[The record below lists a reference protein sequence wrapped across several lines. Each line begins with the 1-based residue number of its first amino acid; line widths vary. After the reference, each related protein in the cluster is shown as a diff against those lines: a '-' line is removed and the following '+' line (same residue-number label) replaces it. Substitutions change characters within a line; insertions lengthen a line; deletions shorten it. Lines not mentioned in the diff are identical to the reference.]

1 MHIFSQTYL
10 LFTQL
15 FLEGFQYNLENI
27 LPTYTTMTG
36 LLQMS
41 QMRDDISEG
50 TWAAHCYGMEWKP
63 TNVTPHL

>member
-41 QMRDDISEG
+41 QMRGDISEG
-50 TWAAHCYGMEWKP
+50 T
-63 TNVTPHL
+63 